1 VKRDLRAYARQTRVR
16 LLAGLLLLAFVV
28 GDGLILWL
36 YGRQAALMGVICQL
50 ALFVPALLVV
60 GILFLLDRVVKHANR
75 D

>member
-1 VKRDLRAYARQTRVR
+1 
-16 LLAGLLLLAFVV
+16 VV

>member
-36 YGRQAALMGVICQL
+36 YGQQAAMLGVICQL
-50 ALFVPALLVV
+50 ALLVPALLVV
-60 GILFLLDRVVKHANR
+60 GILFILDRVVKHANR